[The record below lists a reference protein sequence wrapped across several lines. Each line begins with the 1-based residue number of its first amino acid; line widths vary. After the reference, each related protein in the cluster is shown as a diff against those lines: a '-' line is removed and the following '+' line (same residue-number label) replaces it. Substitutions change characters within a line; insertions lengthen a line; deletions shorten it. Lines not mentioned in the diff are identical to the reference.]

1 LQTKSKERQLKF
13 EEVTPELL
21 AQIVRNFILPMFD
34 NRQNP
39 VKQQVSS
46 VHQELKLSDQLEAS
60 VAAIS
65 KELNQLREEIDKQ
78 TSERDVIRAQLKQ
91 MKTKEAQQK
100 IEFQRLA
107 QNAVNDRQTIQSQRQ
122 IIEKY
127 ELDCKTHRDFLQISE
142 SQRQK
147 NAKKVLAYLS
157 EIDLLKNSNKCLE

>member
-107 QNAVNDRQTIQSQRQ
+107 QNAVNDRQTI
-122 IIEKY
+122 
-127 ELDCKTHRDFLQISE
+127 
-142 SQRQK
+142 
-147 NAKKVLAYLS
+147 
-157 EIDLLKNSNKCLE
+157 